1 MLFTLNLYHFRTLP
15 VTKVQGLGGKFGEKV
30 CGDLGITYM
39 NDLIR
44 FSKEDL
50 QKRYDIRNGNWLYN
64 IARGID
70 LEAIVPH
77 LVSKSIG
84 CCKKFPGR
92 NAITAIGTLNH
103 WLGELAQE
111 IGERLEQDEEENNR
125 RPKQMVVSF
134 IQEIHNSDVSSSRS
148 LNLTSVEPD
157 KIAADALDVLKRNT
171 DKFFKT
177 PDNQSLL
184 NNPIKFLGLN
194 VGKFESLDTKRGN
207 TIQNMFQ
214 RTIDSKKVEEENE
227 KAENCGQVTE
237 EANKKD
243 GKNPEAAPS
252 TTDDSNKAASENIG
266 FFAQHRLEQLEKQ
279 KKAAEEAA
287 RLAEEQQQEEC
298 SDEDDESR
306 DKFDD
311 DMLQSELDQSIQ
323 VDDAPNASKSAL
335 PEPDTAT
342 NQDYTM
348 TYAEF
353 YQLPA
358 LPKVTCEQCGKT
370 VFEHEI
376 QVHNDAHYA
385 YQISQEQ
392 RVEFQHQLKRAIPP
406 AAPASKKSKTT
417 TTKIQTPTKSAAS
430 IEQFLKKPTVNTEPI
445 ASTSR
450 DNDGSMVK
458 CEECA
463 KMLHPHEILE
473 HMDFHAAKK
482 LHDEIRRADLANRLN
497 NNAASS
503 TSKPTKSKKK
513 QTTANCKNTGNST
526 KKNIATFFQMAKDD
540 T

>member
-1 MLFTLNLYHFRTLP
+1 MP

-30 CGDLGITYM
+30 CEDLAITYM

-50 QKRYDIRNGNWLYN
+50 QRRYDTRNGQWLYN
-64 IARGID
+64 IARGVD
-70 LEAIVPH
+70 LEAIVPR

-103 WLGELAQE
+103 WLSELAQE
-111 IGERLEQDEEENNR
+111 ISERLVQDEDENNR

-134 IQEIHNSDVSSSRS
+134 VQVIQNADVSSSRS
-148 LNLTSVEPD
+148 LNLTSLEPE

-171 DKFFKT
+171 EKFFKT
-177 PDNQSLL
+177 PENQSLL

-194 VGKFESLDTKRGN
+194 VGKFENLDTKSGN

-214 RTIDSKKVEEENE
+214 RTIDSKKAEDEMGKTENSEQVIVESNQKDDEKPTTASTSTDASNEN
-227 KAENCGQVTE
+227 
-237 EANKKD
+237 
-243 GKNPEAAPS
+243 AA
-252 TTDDSNKAASENIG
+252 ENIG
-266 FFAQHRLEQLEKQ
+266 FFARYRLQQLEKQ

-287 RLAEEQQQEEC
+287 RLAEEQKQEE
-298 SDEDDESR
+298 SSNEDDDSR

-311 DMLQSELDQSIQ
+311 DLLQSELNQSMQ
-323 VDDAPNASKSAL
+323 VDDTSTGSKSVHAQ
-335 PEPDTAT
+335 PDTST
-342 NQDYTM
+342 NHDYTA

-353 YQLPA
+353 YQPTA
-358 LPKVTCEQCGKT
+358 LPKVKCEQCGKM
-370 VFEHEI
+370 VFEYEI

-392 RVEFQHQLKRAIPP
+392 RVEFQNQLKRTIPP
-406 AAPASKKSKTT
+406 PAPASKKSKST
-417 TTKIQTPTKSAAS
+417 TTKIQTPTKNASS
-430 IEQFLKKPTVNTEPI
+430 IEQFLKKPAVNIESI
-445 ASTSR
+445 DSTSR

-458 CEECA
+458 CDECA
-463 KMLHPHEILE
+463 KMLHPHEIFE

-482 LHDEIRRADLANRLN
+482 LHDEMVRADLGNRLN
-497 NNAASS
+497 NNAATS
-503 TSKPTKSKKK
+503 TTKATKSKKK
-513 QTTANCKNTGNST
+513 PSTANCKNTGNST
-526 KKNIATFFQMAKDD
+526 NKNIATFFQMAKDD